1 MTNIN
6 IDDDAA
12 DSDSN
17 FDKREVEERQKR
29 IYFKREDTATTTV
42 IGIFDERQHQSEE
55 FEFEERVGRSRNRVR
70 NRVVEGLVE
79 SSEGVLRGGDLD
91 FEGYFESK
99 ADMASWSGQPTI
111 KGSTE
116 QMRMALLTFSLV
128 GLQ

>member
-1 MTNIN
+1 MYEVKMAIIN

-12 DSDSN
+12 DSTSSLEKRQGE
-17 FDKREVEERQKR
+17 DKQRRK
-29 IYFKREDTATTTV
+29 TA
-42 IGIFDERQHQSEE
+42 IGIFDERKQQAEE
-55 FEFEERVGRSRNRVR
+55 FEFEERRGRSSNRIRSRAVDFS
-70 NRVVEGLVE
+70 GE
-79 SSEGVLRGGDLD
+79 STGEIVLRGGELDL
-91 FEGYFESK
+91 EVHFESK

>member
-1 MTNIN
+1 MTIIN

-12 DSDSN
+12 DSTSSLEKRQGE
-17 FDKREVEERQKR
+17 DKQRRK
-29 IYFKREDTATTTV
+29 TA
-42 IGIFDERQHQSEE
+42 IGIFDERKQQAEE
-55 FEFEERVGRSRNRVR
+55 FEFEERRARSSNRVR
-70 NRVVEGLVE
+70 SRAVDFSGE
-79 SSEGVLRGGDLD
+79 STGEIVLRGGELDL
-91 FEGYFESK
+91 EVHVESK